1 MALAANVPQTYEVDS
16 IYDQLPVKANAVI
29 YQGAA
34 VGMSGGYARPMT
46 AAAVA
51 GDKFAGFAMESVT
64 GTSADGGV
72 SVTVRKRGV
81 VQLPVT
87 SLAVTDWGALI
98 HASDDGT
105 FTLDADDG
113 GGPAVV
119 YTGIGKVVRFISTGI
134 GMVAFDDTKTT
145 L

>member
-1 MALAANVPQTYEVDS
+1 MALAANSPQTYEVNS
-16 IYDQLPVKANAVI
+16 IYDQLPVKALEVI
-29 YQGAA
+29 YEGAA

-64 GTSADGGV
+64 GTAADGGV
-72 SVTVRKRGV
+72 SITVRKRGV
-81 VQLPVT
+81 IKLAVT
-87 SLAVTDWGALI
+87 NLAVTDWGSLV

-119 YTGIGKVVRFISTGI
+119 YTGIGKVERFISTGI
-134 GMVAFDDTKTT
+134 GMVAFDTAKTA